1 MRWLDLLVAGI
12 YAFDLTGSAF
22 ATALVT
28 LARGLPMLLV
38 GSLAGAIAEALD
50 RKRLLAFGLVVLT
63 LNAATLFALAASGS
77 LAVSHLVIGGLV
89 SGTFWAGEMSIRRR
103 MVGEVVETGQVG
115 QAIALDSV
123 TGSLTRMLGP
133 LLGGAL
139 YETVGVPLTYLLA
152 ALFHLASLAI
162 LWKLPFRQEGRRLD
176 LARIPADI
184 AEGIAI
190 VRGAPVLTMVVLV
203 TIVTNIFA
211 FCYSALVAPLG
222 IESFAVSPFLVGVL
236 AAAEPCGAM
245 ASGLFLA
252 AGFLRLED
260 PRLMPRGA
268 ALLFAAVAL
277 AALSPTYPLAVL
289 ALFAGGLGS
298 AVFSSMQSTLVLTH
312 APAALRSRVMGLVT
326 VSIGTGPFGILAA
339 GLLSEAAG
347 PGTALLALALA
358 GAILL
363 ALVWLRWRGPHGTAR
378 G

>member
-1 MRWLDLLVAGI
+1 M
-12 YAFDLTGSAF
+12 
-22 ATALVT
+22 
-28 LARGLPMLLV
+28 
-38 GSLAGAIAEALD
+38 
-50 RKRLLAFGLVVLT
+50 
-63 LNAATLFALAASGS
+63 FALAAAGD

-89 SGTFWAGEMSIRRR
+89 SGIFWAGEMSIRRR
-103 MVGEVVETGQVG
+103 MVSEVVETGQVG

-139 YETVGVPLTYLLA
+139 YEAAGVPLTYLVA
-152 ALFHLASLAI
+152 ALLHLASLAI
-162 LWKLPFRQEGRRLD
+162 LWPLPYRADARRLD
-176 LARIPADI
+176 LVRIPAEI

-190 VRGAPVLTMVVLV
+190 VRGAPILTMVVLV
-203 TIVTNIFA
+203 TIITNIFA

-245 ASGLFLA
+245 TSGLFLA
-252 AGFLRLED
+252 AGFIRLED
-260 PRLMPRGA
+260 HRLMLRGA

-277 AALSPTYPLAVL
+277 AAVSPAYPLAVL

-312 APAALRSRVMGLVT
+312 APPDLRSRVMGLVT

-339 GLLSEAAG
+339 GLLSETAG
-347 PGTALLALALA
+347 PGAALLALALT
-358 GAILL
+358 GAALL
-363 ALVWLRWRGPHGTAR
+363 ALVWLRRLGPAR
-378 G
+378 